1 MCFTPRTRMAALF
14 ALEISRWLATVPL
27 RVAVPLLK
35 LTWTSVAVTPW
46 AVNSCLIFCSML
58 LLDAMP
64 VDELG
69 LLIWFDWPLLVYG
82 DVVVD
87 VVLAVEIADDGS

>member
-1 MCFTPRTRMAALF
+1 
-14 ALEISRWLATVPL
+14 
-27 RVAVPLLK
+27 
-35 LTWTSVAVTPW
+35 
-46 AVNSCLIFCSML
+46 
-58 LLDAMP
+58 MP